1 MQRVDLKKPGE
12 QKKLIAAVALGVVA
26 LIVLWWTFIGFG
38 SSTQTTPRTT
48 GARNTNGGTA
58 TTTSQQITANR
69 TQPIEDLR
77 ADPLTLQPISFSPV
91 APPANEA
98 KRNIF
103 AYYEA
108 PKPVQKE
115 AQVPTPTPTPT
126 PPVLLATISP
136 ANVYARTADFTLEIT
151 GDKFSPDLRV
161 VVDGREMPTRY
172 AGPQQLSAAVPA
184 SVIASAGSRQISL
197 RSPDGKAYSNAVT
210 LNVSQPPTPNYTYI
224 GIIGTQRHVDTAMLQ
239 DRSNREVVNVQR
251 GDVVGGRFRIT
262 SISDKELILVDT
274 NLKIR
279 HTLALTLEG
288 DKTYNPL
295 QRPTPKVD
303 SEDDEP

>member
-1 MQRVDLKKPGE
+1 MQKVDLKKPGE
-12 QKKLIAAVALGVVA
+12 QKKLIAAIALGVVA
-26 LIVLWWTFIGFG
+26 LVFLWWTFIGFG
-38 SSTQTTPRTT
+38 SRNPTTPRTAATRNSNNSSTTPT
-48 GARNTNGGTA
+48 G
-58 TTTSQQITANR
+58 QQASSNR

-77 ADPLTLQPISFSPV
+77 ADPLTLRPISFAYTTPPV
-91 APPANEA
+91 NAA

-103 AYYEA
+103 AYYEP
-108 PKPVQKE
+108 PKAVQRE
-115 AQVPTPTPTPT
+115 EQVPTATPTPT
-126 PPVLLATISP
+126 PPVLLAAISP
-136 ANVYARTADFTLEIT
+136 ANVYARTADFTLEVT

-161 VVDGREMPTRY
+161 VIDGREMATRY
-172 AGPQQLSAAVPA
+172 AGPQQISASVPA
-184 SVIASAGSRQISL
+184 TVIASAGSRQISV

-210 LNVSQPPTPNYTYI
+210 LSVSQPPTPNFTYI

-239 DRSNREVVNVQR
+239 DRSSREVFNVQR

-262 SISDKELILVDT
+262 SISDKELVLVDT

-288 DKTYNPL
+288 DRTYNPL
-295 QRPTPKVD
+295 QRPTPRVD

>member
-38 SSTQTTPRTT
+38 SSTQTTPRAT
-48 GARNTNGGTA
+48 GARNTNNNAG
-58 TTTSQQITANR
+58 TTTSQQATANR

-77 ADPLTLQPISFSPV
+77 ADPLTLQPISFSPA

-98 KRNIF
+98 RRNIF
-103 AYYEA
+103 AYYEP

-115 AQVPTPTPTPT
+115 AQLPTPTPTPT

-136 ANVYARTADFTLEIT
+136 ATVYARTADFNLEVT

-161 VVDGREMPTRY
+161 VIDGREMATRY
-172 AGPQQLSAAVPA
+172 AGPQQISATVPA
-184 SVIASAGSRQISL
+184 SIIAAAGSKQISL

-224 GIIGTQRHVDTAMLQ
+224 GIIGTHRHVDTAMLQ

-262 SISDKELILVDT
+262 SISDKELVLVDT
-274 NLKIR
+274 NLKIK

-295 QRPTPKVD
+295 QRPTPRVD

>member
-26 LIVLWWTFIGFG
+26 LVVLWWTFIGFG
-38 SSTQTTPRTT
+38 SSTQTPPRSN
-48 GARNTNGGTA
+48 GARNTSNSA
-58 TTTSQQITANR
+58 TTTNQQVTANR

-77 ADPLTLQPISFSPV
+77 ADPLTLQPISFSPT

-98 KRNIF
+98 RRNIF
-103 AYYEA
+103 AYYEP

-115 AQVPTPTPTPT
+115 AQPPTPTPTPT

-136 ANVYARTADFTLEIT
+136 ANVYARTADFSLEIT

-161 VVDGREMPTRY
+161 VIDGREMATRY
-172 AGPQQLSAAVPA
+172 GGPQQLSATVPA
-184 SVIASAGSRQISL
+184 SVIAAAGSRQISL
-197 RSPDGKAYSNAVT
+197 RSPDGKVYSNAVT
-210 LNVSQPPTPNYTYI
+210 LSVSQPPTPNYTYI
-224 GIIGTQRHVDTAMLQ
+224 GIIGTPRYVDTAMLQ

-262 SISDKELILVDT
+262 SISDKELVLVDT